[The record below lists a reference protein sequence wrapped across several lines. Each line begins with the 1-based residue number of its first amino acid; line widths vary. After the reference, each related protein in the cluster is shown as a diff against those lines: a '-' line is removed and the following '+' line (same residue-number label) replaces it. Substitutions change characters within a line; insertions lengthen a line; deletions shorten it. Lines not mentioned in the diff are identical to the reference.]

1 MDETLGRLLL
11 IAAVVVGA
19 AVVALLFR
27 RRPVHPPVDIS
38 GTDLG
43 PGLVVFTSTEC
54 QRCKVVL
61 AAAKSVDA
69 PLREVTY
76 ELEPGLQERVG
87 VAGVPLTIVVDN
99 TGAVVAQYAGLVS
112 AGRLRRAV
120 AGAGL

>member
-1 MDETLGRLLL
+1 MDDTIWRLLL
-11 IAAVVVGA
+11 IAAVLAAA

-27 RRPVHPPVDIS
+27 RRPVHPPLDIA

-61 AAAKSVDA
+61 AAAKSVNA

-76 ELEPGLQERVG
+76 ELEPGLQVKVG
-87 VAGVPLTIVVDN
+87 VTGVPLTIVVDDS
-99 TGAVVAQYAGLVS
+99 GAIVAQFAGLVS

-120 AGAGL
+120 AGTR